1 MALALEANHA
11 RAGLGGKLP
20 GAEGPAPA
28 PVFELTHEHLK
39 QLGIKHFPP
48 AGSTVHIHASV
59 AETHATQDPQSGEQH
74 GHIVL
79 HLHKMDAATGKQPEM
94 SDASQAAGA
103 KAEIDKAL
111 TKAAGSE
118 AAKGKPAGKTPTPRG
133 GGD

>member
-1 MALALEANHA
+1 MALALEADHA

-39 QLGIKHFPP
+39 QLGVKHFPP
-48 AGSTVHIHASV
+48 PGSTVHIHASV
-59 AETHATQDPQSGEQH
+59 AETHVTQDPQSGESH
-74 GHIVL
+74 GHVVL
-79 HLHKMDAATGKQPEM
+79 HLHKMDTATGKQPEM

-111 TKAAGSE
+111 AKGAGSE
-118 AAKGKPAGKTPTPRG
+118 SSKTRPAGRKEG
-133 GGD
+133 GKGG